1 MREVLQP
8 EHLFRVSARDRQ
20 QGVVP
25 YEPRE
30 AGIHTLL
37 VDQLEHLALGR
48 GVGRDLQV
56 IWELELLGGVR
67 ADLVDEGRDGI
78 VELTGE
84 RRELRLD
91 RADPLDERTCDA

>member
-1 MREVLQP
+1 MREILQP

-20 QGVVP
+20 QRVVP

-30 AGIHTLL
+30 PGIHTLL
-37 VDQLEHLALGR
+37 VDQVEHLALGR

-56 IWELELLGGVR
+56 IWQLELLGVVL
-67 ADLVDEGRDGI
+67 AELCDEGRDGI
-78 VELTGE
+78 FELTGE

-91 RADPLDERTCDA
+91 RADPLDERTRDA